1 VIREFFGRRR
11 LEESFA
17 ISTALTILV
26 LIGAVMFVVHSRVD
40 GVLRRGLEERGLSI
54 VRSIGAT
61 SINSLLTYN
70 SAALQAAAD
79 GAYHDTSA
87 AYVVIHD
94 KEGEVAGAAGPGSAA
109 ERPIPRRQEWTSRDV
124 ELADGHGGQQ
134 TVLEVAAPVR
144 IRSSDDV
151 WGTVRVG
158 LSYAPVEAELERLD
172 LGLAILGLVLAL
184 MGVATGRYVARR
196 ITAPLRALAGGTH
209 ALSAGDMSH
218 RIPVT
223 GTRELAD
230 LARAFND
237 MMDRVEEKARESAAF
252 QGALESLNGTLE
264 QQVQE
269 RTRAFEESQAQYK
282 ILVEHSPDAIL
293 IVQDGR
299 IRFVNPAFQE
309 LFGIPEEE
317 ALRPEF
323 QLDRIFDPW
332 SAALAGGRI
341 AAWQGGDPS
350 TSMEV
355 VGRDASGHPRDLELR
370 GSRIE
375 YRGMPAAECLLID
388 MTEAKRLR
396 EKLGETEKLRALGE
410 LAGGVAHDFNNLLGA
425 ILGRAQLLRRRNFDT
440 STNHELSVIERAAQD
455 GRETVRRIQEFSR
468 TRRDRQFVLVCLGD
482 VMRDAVEITRTSWRT
497 DAERRN
503 VSIAVSLHAPPVSPV
518 LGNASELREV
528 FTNLILNAV
537 DAMPRGGSLS
547 LSCWDDSGKV
557 IAQVRDSGTGM
568 TEDTRRHLF
577 DPFFTT
583 KGSRGNGLGLS
594 VVYGIVTRHG
604 GRIEVTTD
612 LGAGTTFV
620 MEFPSADAV
629 AVEAGGDEAA
639 VRPMLLPPGRILV
652 IDDEAEIAEILK
664 DALSA
669 EGHAVATAFTGGDG
683 VRLASEGS
691 YDLVFTDLGM
701 PDMTGWDVAERIKAD
716 RPDLPVVLVTGWGA
730 SLDEDEVQRRGISA
744 VLHKPFEIDELLRTA
759 AVVLGSRGRPE

>member
-1 VIREFFGRRR
+1 VIREFFSRRR
-11 LEESFA
+11 LEEGFA
-17 ISTALTILV
+17 ISTAVTIIV
-26 LIGAVMFVVHSRVD
+26 LIGAVMLVVHSRVD

-94 KEGEVAGAAGPGSAA
+94 KEGEVAGAAGSKLAAAQPVPGTLD
-109 ERPIPRRQEWTSRDV
+109 WTSRDV
-124 ELADGHGGQQ
+124 EVRAGGGNVQ

-144 IRSSDDV
+144 IRSSQDV

-158 LSYAPVEAELERLD
+158 LSYAPVEAELKRLD
-172 LGLAILGLVLAL
+172 LGLAVLGLVLAVA
-184 MGVATGRYVARR
+184 GVAAGRYVARR
-196 ITAPLRALAGGTH
+196 ITAPLRGLAEGTH

-223 GTRELAD
+223 GTRELAE
-230 LARAFND
+230 LAEAFNG
-237 MMDRVEEKARESAAF
+237 MMNRVQEKARESKAF
-252 QGALESLNGTLE
+252 QEALESLNATLE
-264 QQVQE
+264 QQVHE

-282 ILVEHSPDAIL
+282 TLVDHSPDAIL

-299 IRFVNPAFQE
+299 IRFVNHAFEE

-317 ALRPEF
+317 AARPDF
-323 QLDRIFDPW
+323 RLDQIFDPW
-332 SAALAGGRI
+332 SAGLAAGRI
-341 AAWQGGDPS
+341 AAWESGDAS
-350 TSMEV
+350 TPMEV
-355 VGRDASGHPRDLELR
+355 VGRDASGHGRDLELR

-375 YRGMPAAECLLID
+375 YRGKPAAECLLID
-388 MTEAKRLR
+388 MTDAKRLR
-396 EKLGETEKLRALGE
+396 ERLAETEKLRALGE

-425 ILGRAQLLRRRNFDT
+425 ILGRIQLLKRRSFD
-440 STNHELSVIERAAQD
+440 SATNQEMSVIERAAQD

-468 TRRDRQFVLVCLGD
+468 TRRDRPFAPVNLGE
-482 VMRDAVEITRTSWRT
+482 VMRDAAEITRTRWKT

-503 VSIAVSLHAPPVSPV
+503 VSITVSVDAPPVSPI
-518 LGNASELREV
+518 LGSASELREV

-537 DAMPRGGSLS
+537 DAMPRGGILS
-547 LSCWDDSGKV
+547 LSCWDEEGKV
-557 IAQVRDSGTGM
+557 GALVRDSGTGM

-604 GRIEVTTD
+604 GRIDVTTT
-612 LGAGTTFV
+612 LGSGTTFLL
-620 MEFPSADAV
+620 EFASADGVVV
-629 AVEAGGDEAA
+629 AATGNEAA
-639 VRPMLLPPGRILV
+639 MPAMLLPPGRILV
-652 IDDEAEIAEILK
+652 IDDEADIAEILK

-669 EGHAVATAFTGGDG
+669 EGHAVATAFTGGEG
-683 VRLASEGS
+683 VRLASEDP

-701 PDMTGWDVAERIKAD
+701 PDMTGWEVAERIKAG
-716 RPDLPVVLVTGWGA
+716 RPEVPVVLVTGWGA
-730 SLDEDEVQRRGISA
+730 SLDQDEVERHGIVA

-759 AVVLGSRGRPE
+759 ALVLGNRSKGS

>member
-1 VIREFFGRRR
+1 MIREFFSRRR
-11 LEESFA
+11 LEEGFA
-17 ISTALTILV
+17 ISTAVTIIV
-26 LIGAVMFVVHSRVD
+26 LIGAVMLVVHSRVD

-94 KEGEVAGAAGPGSAA
+94 KEGEVAGAAGSKLAAAQPVPGTLD
-109 ERPIPRRQEWTSRDV
+109 WTSRDV
-124 ELADGHGGQQ
+124 EVRAGGGNVQ

-144 IRSSDDV
+144 IRSSQDV

-158 LSYAPVEAELERLD
+158 LSYAPVEAELKRLD
-172 LGLAILGLVLAL
+172 LGLAVLGLVLAVA
-184 MGVATGRYVARR
+184 GVAAGRYVARR
-196 ITAPLRALAGGTH
+196 ITAPLRGLAEGTH

-223 GTRELAD
+223 GTRELAE
-230 LARAFND
+230 LAEAFNG
-237 MMDRVEEKARESAAF
+237 MMNRVQEKARESKAF
-252 QGALESLNGTLE
+252 QEALESLNATLE
-264 QQVQE
+264 QQVHE

-282 ILVEHSPDAIL
+282 TLVDHSPDAIL

-299 IRFVNPAFQE
+299 IRFVNHAFEE

-317 ALRPEF
+317 AARPDF
-323 QLDRIFDPW
+323 RLDQIFDPW
-332 SAALAGGRI
+332 SAGLAAGRI
-341 AAWQGGDPS
+341 AAWESGDAS
-350 TSMEV
+350 TPMEV
-355 VGRDASGHPRDLELR
+355 VGRDASGHGRDLELR

-375 YRGMPAAECLLID
+375 YRGKPAAECLLID
-388 MTEAKRLR
+388 MTDAKRLR
-396 EKLGETEKLRALGE
+396 ERLAETEKLRALGE

-425 ILGRAQLLRRRNFDT
+425 ILGRIQLLKRRSFD
-440 STNHELSVIERAAQD
+440 SATNQEMSVIERAAQD

-468 TRRDRQFVLVCLGD
+468 TRRDRPFAPVNLGE
-482 VMRDAVEITRTSWRT
+482 VMRDAAEITRTRWKT

-503 VSIAVSLHAPPVSPV
+503 VSITVSVDAPPVSPI
-518 LGNASELREV
+518 LGSASELREV

-537 DAMPRGGSLS
+537 DAMPRGGILS
-547 LSCWDDSGKV
+547 LSCWDEEGKV
-557 IAQVRDSGTGM
+557 GALVRDSGTGM

-604 GRIEVTTD
+604 GRIDVTTT
-612 LGAGTTFV
+612 LGSGTTFLL
-620 MEFPSADAV
+620 EFASADGVVV
-629 AVEAGGDEAA
+629 AATGNEAA
-639 VRPMLLPPGRILV
+639 MPAMLLPPGRILV
-652 IDDEAEIAEILK
+652 IDDEADIAEILK

-669 EGHAVATAFTGGDG
+669 EGHAVATAFTGGEG
-683 VRLASEGS
+683 VRLASEDP

-701 PDMTGWDVAERIKAD
+701 PDMTGWEVAERIKAG
-716 RPDLPVVLVTGWGA
+716 RPEVPVVLVTGWGA
-730 SLDEDEVQRRGISA
+730 SLDQDEVERHGIVA

-759 AVVLGSRGRPE
+759 ALVLGNRSKGS